1 METLKYA
8 TFQFTNYHRIY
19 TYLISKE
26 IPLEVGRQY
35 HIETA
40 TDNYHTPVHFMGYV
54 DHAPKDIPLKEV
66 VVAEGVE

>member
-1 METLKYA
+1 MNSLKYA
-8 TFQFTNYHRIY
+8 AFQFANYHRIY
-19 TYLISKE
+19 TYLIDES

-40 TDNYHTPVHFMGYV
+40 TDNYRTPVHFMGYV
-54 DHAPKDIPLKEV
+54 DSAPKNIPLKEV